1 MMSQMNKIISI
12 AFLMML
18 VLAGTSF
25 AQNDL
30 LSRVPQLQETA
41 RKATGGVLGCGKGGS
56 MQLIT
61 SKGETFIITD
71 GDPIHVFG
79 NKVIVADLL
88 TLLKARVKANRTG
101 ERNPMSGEV
110 DTLLYITLSVLGK
123 SKDPDAIPFIRQLLE
138 DKNETVVFH
147 SGHTLQQLA
156 DSDEELQ
163 LEIEK
168 IVIPKTAVELYRKL
182 PRELPKWVKVKEGS

>member
-1 MMSQMNKIISI
+1 MNKIIST
-12 AFLMML
+12 AFLTLL

-41 RKATGGVLGCGKGGS
+41 RKAAGGVLGCGKGGS
-56 MQLIT
+56 LELVTSRGEIT
-61 SKGETFIITD
+61 IGVD
-71 GDPIHVFG
+71 LDPIHVFG
-79 NKVIVADLL
+79 GKIVVADLL
-88 TLLKARVKANRTG
+88 TLLKARIEANQTG

-123 SKDPDAIPFIRQLLE
+123 SKDPDVIPVIKQLLE

-147 SGHTLQQLA
+147 SANALQQLA
-156 DSDEELQ
+156 DSDEGLQ

-168 IVIPKTAVELYRKL
+168 IVIPKTAIELYRKFGG
-182 PRELPKWVKVKEGS
+182 ELPKWVKLKENS